1 MGVPFQ
7 EILAVLSLQS
17 DCMLIG
23 DGLSE
28 ASGCVLLLDGSLVA
42 FAAFLDEAD
51 RRVNYSSSCVCA
63 RDSAKTCE
71 ELWKK
76 YPGFMKSLAS
86 PLGDTWK
93 SHRTEKAT
101 EPMPPLRVSVMD
113 SDWGVDFEARGLRR
127 FRPSRAGLPNLPA
140 AAYTPEMPKW
150 LQEALQEIRPSC
162 DAFNWAC
169 HEVEQICGP
178 EHMKGRGRGKG
189 YSPGPCRRTF
199 AEACAMLREKLQST
213 QRLEPVLTALAAAE
227 PPDSTSY
234 SLSDLRMKHI
244 ASLPTD
250 TVFGPGK
257 TWIDCSGPQSAMHT

>member
-1 MGVPFQ
+1 
-7 EILAVLSLQS
+7 
-17 DCMLIG
+17 
-23 DGLSE
+23 
-28 ASGCVLLLDGSLVA
+28 
-42 FAAFLDEAD
+42 
-51 RRVNYSSSCVCA
+51 
-63 RDSAKTCE
+63 
-71 ELWKK
+71 
-76 YPGFMKSLAS
+76 
-86 PLGDTWK
+86 
-93 SHRTEKAT
+93 
-101 EPMPPLRVSVMD
+101 MD